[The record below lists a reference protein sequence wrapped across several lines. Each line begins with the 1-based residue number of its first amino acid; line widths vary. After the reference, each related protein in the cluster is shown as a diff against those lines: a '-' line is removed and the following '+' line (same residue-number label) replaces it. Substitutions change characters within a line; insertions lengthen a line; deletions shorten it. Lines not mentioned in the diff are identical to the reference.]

1 LMNEGLR
8 KGVKEMFSTCQVL
21 GLNMY
26 AVRLENG
33 RW

>member
-1 LMNEGLR
+1 MNEGLR
-8 KGVKEMFSTCQVL
+8 KGVKEMFLTCPVL

-26 AVRLENG
+26 AVRLKDE